1 MARTP
6 RLSSGAS
13 ATKLEEESRPILR
26 LLSLSN
32 GGTPQRLIPLREGRS
47 HKTKSVADTPIPKV
61 YLQYCAVVLAGV
73 ARSSSTN
80 GAKANASKQPGTIG
94 LAAIT
99 SPSLSSQVN
108 RTKPKT
114 SLVPVVCEK
123 LGCLDGGGG
132 GRSSGVLNDEE
143 SIPRDRTAHS
153 SRAMMRGESNVER
166 KPLRVTRYLIRVR
179 KNFYFPV
186 QKSYYSTVLRTSAH
200 SNKNKETQKRDIDQ
214 SEIQSAATPNIK

>member
-1 MARTP
+1 MWLGVHRRT
-6 RLSSGAS
+6 AQKQ
-13 ATKLEEESRPILR
+13 TQ
-26 LLSLSN
+26 
-32 GGTPQRLIPLREGRS
+32 GT
-47 HKTKSVADTPIPKV
+47 
-61 YLQYCAVVLAGV
+61 
-73 ARSSSTN
+73 
-80 GAKANASKQPGTIG
+80 KQPGTIG
-94 LAAIT
+94 LAAMT

-179 KNFYFPV
+179 KNFYSPV
-186 QKSYYSTVLRTSAH
+186 QKGYYSTVLCTSYFGPL
-200 SNKNKETQKRDIDQ
+200 KQKQRNPKKRHR
-214 SEIQSAATPNIK
+214 SK

>member
-1 MARTP
+1 VARTP
-6 RLSSGAS
+6 RLSSEAS
-13 ATKLEEESRPILR
+13 ATKLEEGSRPILR

-32 GGTPQRLIPLREGRS
+32 GGTPQRLIPRREGRS
-47 HKTKSVADTPIPKV
+47 HKTKSVADTPTPKV

-132 GRSSGVLNDEE
+132 RRSSSVLNDEE
-143 SIPRDRTAHS
+143 SIPRDR
-153 SRAMMRGESNVER
+153 NVER

-179 KNFYFPV
+179 KNFYSPV
-186 QKSYYSTVLRTSAH
+186 QKGYYSTVLRTSAH